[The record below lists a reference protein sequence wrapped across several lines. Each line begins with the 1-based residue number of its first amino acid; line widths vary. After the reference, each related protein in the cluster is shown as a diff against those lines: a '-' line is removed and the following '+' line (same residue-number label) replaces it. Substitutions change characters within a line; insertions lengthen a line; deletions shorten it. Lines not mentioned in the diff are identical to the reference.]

1 MTWRWVDKRALMLLH
16 DESLAAHGGTTGIRD
31 EELLDAAL
39 ARPVSVAAE
48 GSPDY
53 ATLAACYAVD
63 LASHHPFL
71 DGNSRTAL
79 LATGLFLH
87 LNGYKLTATP
97 EEAKYTMIALS
108 AGEEDEITFAGWL
121 RGRSAER

>member
-1 MTWRWVDKRALMLLH
+1 MTWRWLDKRALVLLH
-16 DESLAAHGGTTGIRD
+16 DESLAEHGGTPGIRD

-39 ARPVSVAAE
+39 ARPASVAAD

-53 ATLAACYAVD
+53 ADLAACYAVD

-71 DGNSRTAL
+71 DGNSRTAF

-87 LNGYKLTATP
+87 LNGYKLTATS
-97 EEAKYTMIALS
+97 EDARYTMQALA
-108 AGEEDEITFAGWL
+108 AGEEDGVTFAGWL
-121 RGRSAER
+121 RGRSTKR

>member
-1 MTWRWVDKRALMLLH
+1 MTWRWLDKRALLLLH
-16 DESLAAHGGTTGIRD
+16 DKSLAEHGGTPGIRD

-39 ARPVSVAAE
+39 ARPESVATE

-53 ATLAACYAVD
+53 ATLAACYAVE

-87 LNGYKLTATP
+87 LNGYELTATP
-97 EEAKYTMIALS
+97 EEAKYTMLALA
-108 AGEEDEITFAGWL
+108 AGEEDEVTFAGWL
-121 RGRSAER
+121 RGRSAKR

>member
-1 MTWRWVDKRALMLLH
+1 MTWRWLDKRALLLLH
-16 DESLAAHGGTTGIRD
+16 DESLSEHGGTPGIRD

-39 ARPVSVAAE
+39 ARPANLVAE

-97 EEAKYTMIALS
+97 EEVKYTMLALA
-108 AGEEDEITFAGWL
+108 AGDEDEITFAGWL
-121 RGRSAER
+121 RGRSAKR

>member
-1 MTWRWVDKRALMLLH
+1 MTWRWLDKRALLLLH
-16 DESLAAHGGTTGIRD
+16 DESLAEHGGTPGIRD

-39 ARPVSVAAE
+39 SRPVNLADQ

-53 ATLAACYAVD
+53 AVLAACYGVD

-71 DGNSRTAL
+71 DGNGRTAL

-97 EEAKYTMIALS
+97 EEAKYTMLALA
-108 AGEEDEITFAGWL
+108 AGEEDEVTFAGWL
-121 RGRSAER
+121 RGRSAKR